1 MKPNESTLDRII
13 RAVLGAILLGVGI
26 LVVKGTIGIVLDVL
40 GGILLFTAATG
51 VCLLYLPFKFSTL
64 KK

>member
-1 MKPNESTLDRII
+1 MKANESKLDRII